1 MNELKEAIANEKN
14 SSMDLKNKNILE
26 NLTKSFLRKIREND
40 SATKKENLKDLFR
53 KILEKEKF

>member
-1 MNELKEAIANEKN
+1 MNELNKAIANEKN
-14 SSMDLKNKNILE
+14 SSIDLKNKNILE
-26 NLTKSFLRKIREND
+26 KLTKSFLRKIREND